1 MASIIMENDMEVE
14 FVSAAEIVALVYPG
28 DAVVYP
34 EDDESAMILGYNVDS
49 IRRRLEIEFDN
60 EANPLYSPA
69 LVEEG
74 EVYEESPPLDVII
87 VSHILSKNETGDFEC
102 PICYESI
109 LTAKRVTISCS
120 HHFCMTCTVDLLK
133 ICQQEGRNVSCPMCR
148 HPCFLLETPDEP
160 QFQEIGNLLDEFE
173 ELRYI
178 RERDYEAFRHYH
190 YA

>member
-1 MASIIMENDMEVE
+1 MASIVE
-14 FVSAAEIVALVYPG
+14 FVSAAEIVAVVYPA

-34 EDDESAMILGYNVDS
+34 ENDESAILLGYNVDS

-69 LVEEG
+69 FMEEG
-74 EVYEESPPLDVII
+74 EVYEEAPPLDVII
-87 VSHILSKNETGDFEC
+87 VSHILSKTETGEFEC

-109 LTAKRVTISCS
+109 HTAKRVTISCG
-120 HHFCMTCTVDLLK
+120 HNFCMTCTVDLLK
-133 ICQQEGRNVSCPMCR
+133 ICQHEGRNVSCPMCR

-160 QFQEIGNLLDEFE
+160 QFKEIGIMLDEFA
-173 ELRYI
+173 ELQDI
-178 RERDYEAFRHYH
+178 REQDFEAFRHYH